1 MLSASAR
8 SNGRT
13 RASLRSRMGVT
24 APQPRVATAAA
35 PAIAWSHEH
44 QCGVEDGA
52 ALGNA
57 DRWNACAFAI
67 ATAMRSCLAI
77 APHAVQDRCLR
88 HEGDR
93 R

>member
-1 MLSASAR
+1 
-8 SNGRT
+8 
-13 RASLRSRMGVT
+13 MGVT